1 VAQQLQPIRRE
12 GGLHIALDLAITHSH
27 QVFLGGGRILA
38 DQLPGHTPVLRQ
50 HQKPH
55 RIDVQPTRHR
65 QPAQLA
71 ALETARVYVAGP
83 AALRIDQR
91 HCRTVAV
98 LGLAAHITHRLVQ
111 QDRHLVLL
119 QGTRCLPYLHHIT
132 RHHLLPHLH
141 RPAVDP
147 HPATG
152 NPVIRLAPRAHPR
165 ARQMLVQ
172 PFALGRDLA

>member
-1 VAQQLQPIRRE
+1 VTQQLQPIRRE
-12 GGLHIALDLAITHSH
+12 GRLHIALHRAIAHPH

-38 DQLPGHTPVLRQ
+38 DQLPGHAPVLRQ

-55 RIDVQPTRHR
+55 RIDVQPARHR

-71 ALETARVYVAGP
+71 ALETAWIRVASP
-83 AALRIDQR
+83 AALRVDQR
-91 HCRTVAV
+91 HRRTVAV
-98 LGLAAHITHRLVQ
+98 LGLTAHITHRLVQ

-119 QGTRCLPYLHHIT
+119 PGTRGLPHLHHVA

-141 RPAVDP
+141 WPTVDP
-147 HPATG
+147 HPAAG

>member
-1 VAQQLQPIRRE
+1 VTQQLQPIRRE
-12 GGLHIALDLAITHSH
+12 GCLHIALHCTIAHPH
-27 QVFLGGGRILA
+27 QIFLGGGRILA
-38 DQLPGHTPVLRQ
+38 DQLPGHAPVLRQ

-55 RIDVQPTRHR
+55 RIDVQATRHR

-71 ALETARVYVAGP
+71 ALETARVHVASP
-83 AALRIDQR
+83 AALRINQR
-91 HCRTVAV
+91 HRRAVAV

-119 QGTRCLPYLHHIT
+119 PGTRCLPHLHHIA

-141 RPAVDP
+141 RLAVDP
-147 HPATG
+147 HPALG
-152 NPVIRLAPRAHPR
+152 NPVIRLAPRTHAR

-172 PFALGRDLA
+172 PFALGRNLA

>member
-1 VAQQLQPIRRE
+1 VTQQLQLLRRK
-12 GGLHIALDLAITHSH
+12 GRLHIAFDRAIAHPH

-38 DQLPGHTPVLRQ
+38 DQLPGHAPVLRQ

-55 RIDVQPTRHR
+55 RIDIQPARHR
-65 QPAQLA
+65 QPTQLA
-71 ALETARVYVAGP
+71 ALETARVRVAGP

-91 HCRTVAV
+91 HRWPIAV
-98 LGLAAHITHRLVQ
+98 LGLTAHITHRLVQ

-119 QGTRCLPYLHHIT
+119 PGTRCLPHLHHIAW
-132 RHHLLPHLH
+132 HHFLPHLH

-147 HPATG
+147 HPALG
-152 NPVIRLAPRAHPR
+152 NPVICLAPRAHPR